1 MTFFSTIVVFYG
13 IMTVIGFV
21 SMWRDKRK
29 AQQHAWRTPEATLL
43 TIAFLGGALGTL
55 LAMQL
60 VRHKTRTAKF
70 QLFVPLAIL
79 LHATVWIV
87 SLRS

>member
-1 MTFFSTIVVFYG
+1 MTIFSTIAAFYG
-13 IMTVIGFV
+13 IMTVIGFI

-43 TIAFLGGALGTL
+43 MIAFLGGALGTL

-79 LHATVWIV
+79 LHATLWI
-87 SLRS
+87 LWIRS

>member
-1 MTFFSTIVVFYG
+1 MTIFSTIAAFYG
-13 IMTVIGFV
+13 IMTVFGFV

-29 AQQHAWRTPEATLL
+29 AQRHEWRTPEATLL
-43 TIAFLGGALGTL
+43 IIAFLGGALGTL

-70 QLFVPLAIL
+70 QLLVPLAIL
-79 LHATVWIV
+79 LHATLLILWI
-87 SLRS
+87 RS

>member
-1 MTFFSTIVVFYG
+1 MTVYSSILLFYG
-13 IMTVIGFV
+13 VMTVIGFV
-21 SMWRDKRK
+21 SMWRDKRQAK
-29 AQQHAWRTPEATLL
+29 QRAWRTPEATLL

-70 QLFVPLAIL
+70 QLFVPLALL
-79 LHATVWIV
+79 LHATVWI
-87 SLRS
+87 LWIRS